1 MTEAFLRLSIS
12 FDFVPM
18 MFFIPSTVI
27 PRSAAK
33 LFTISA
39 ISMRSGGSAVLPVYT
54 KADPPRKSRARDD
67 SAIEGPFEF
76 GIEFGI
82 RK

>member
-1 MTEAFLRLSIS
+1 
-12 FDFVPM
+12 M

-54 KADPPRKSRARDD
+54 KADPPRKNRARDD
-67 SAIEGPFEF
+67 SAV
-76 GIEFGI
+76 
-82 RK
+82 